1 MLDINL
7 YKAILSSMTEGV
19 VVLDKSG
26 NIIIANSAI
35 RKIFDLNDRELTG
48 LSTLEVIR
56 NYDLHVFLN
65 EVLQAKKP
73 MTKEI
78 EMLSPVNKIFEIH
91 ASPFWQENGDF
102 KGVVAVFYDITELRK
117 LERIRSEFVANV
129 SHELRTPLSSIKGYV
144 ETLLDGAIND
154 SENNMKFLNIINE
167 HTKRLDRLIN
177 DLLDLS
183 KIETKRI
190 ELKLEVLNIKDTIN
204 KVISLLKTKTDER
217 EITIET
223 NIPEDL
229 LQIKADKNKLEQV
242 FFNLLDN
249 AIKFNVDKGRITI
262 SVEILADKIRID
274 ISDTGIGIP
283 EKDLPRIFERFYRV
297 DKTRSRELGG
307 TGLGLSIIKHIV
319 ELHEGT
325 VSVES
330 KLNKGS
336 KFSFTLP
343 L

>member
-7 YKAILSSMTEGV
+7 YKEILSSMTEGV

-26 NIIIANSAI
+26 NIIIVNSAI
-35 RKIFDLNDRELTG
+35 RKIFDLNDREVTG
-48 LSTLEVIR
+48 ASILEVIR

-73 MTKEI
+73 MIEEI
-78 EMLSPVNKIFEIH
+78 EMLTPVNKIFEIH
-91 ASPFWQENGDF
+91 AAPFLQENGDF

-129 SHELRTPLSSIKGYV
+129 SHEFRTPLSSIKGYV
-144 ETLLDGAIND
+144 ETLLDGAVND
-154 SENNMKFLNIINE
+154 SENNIKFLNIINE
-167 HTKRLDRLIN
+167 HAKRLDRLIN

-183 KIETKRI
+183 KIETEKV
-190 ELKLEVLNIKDTIN
+190 ELKLEVLNIKNITD
-204 KVISLLKTKTDER
+204 KVISLLKTKADEK
-217 EITIET
+217 EIIIET

-229 LQIKADKNKLEQV
+229 QIKVDKNKLEQV

-249 AIKFNVDKGRITI
+249 AIKFSVDKGRIII
-262 SVEILADKIRID
+262 SAEILVDKIKID
-274 ISDTGIGIP
+274 VSDTGIGIP
-283 EKDLPRIFERFYRV
+283 GKDLPRIFERFYRV
-297 DKTRSRELGG
+297 DKGRSRELGG
-307 TGLGLSIIKHIV
+307 TGLGLSIVKHIV
-319 ELHEGT
+319 ELHGGA

>member
-19 VVLDKSG
+19 IVLDKTG
-26 NIIIANSAI
+26 NIIIANSSI
-35 RKIFDLNDRELTG
+35 RKIFDLDDREVTG

-65 EVLQAKKP
+65 EVLQVKKP
-73 MTKEI
+73 MIKEI
-78 EMLSPVNKIFEIH
+78 EMLSPVSKIFEIH
-91 ASPFWQENGDF
+91 ASVFLEENGNF

-117 LERIRSEFVANV
+117 LERMRSEFIANV
-129 SHELRTPLSSIKGYV
+129 SHELRTPLSAIKGFV

-154 SENNMKFLNIINE
+154 KNSNIKFLNIINE
-167 HTKRLDRLIN
+167 HVMRLDRLIN
-177 DLLDLS
+177 DILDLS
-183 KIETKRI
+183 KIETKAI
-190 ELKLEVLNIKDTIN
+190 KLKKEIISIKDIID
-204 KVISLLKTKTDER
+204 KVVSLLKS
-217 EITIET
+217 
-223 NIPEDL
+223 
-229 LQIKADKNKLEQV
+229 KADEKEIKVNIDISENLPQVKIDKEKIMQV

-249 AIKFNVDKGRITI
+249 AIKFNINKGQITI
-262 SVEILADKIRID
+262 SARMLEDKIKID

-283 EKDLPRIFERFYRV
+283 EKDSGRIFERFYRV
-297 DKTRSRELGG
+297 DKGRSRELGG
-307 TGLGLSIIKHIV
+307 TGLGLSIVKHIV

-343 L
+343 I